1 MFWEAIPHK
10 LIEAG
15 SGVSL
20 IWHEGRLYTPWLGT
34 CVSASCFPS
43 PSGVNSWFGAGDKPQ
58 RYIFLPPLSGVNSW
72 FGAGDKPQHYIFLP
86 PLSAVN
92 SRDGEFRL
100 TGCGDSTS
108 RLTGAWIVVQIA
120 YIALMLNNLPMHTNP
135 CCRREPAGRL
145 TATFIT

>member
-20 IWHEGRLYTPWLGT
+20 IWHEGRLYMPWLGT
-34 CVSASCFPS
+34 CLSASCFPS
-43 PSGVNSWFGAGDKPQ
+43 P
-58 RYIFLPPLSGVNSW
+58 SGVNSW

-108 RLTGAWIVVQIA
+108 RLTGAWIVIQIA

>member
-34 CVSASCFPS
+34 SPCPS
-43 PSGVNSWFGAGDKPQ
+43 
-58 RYIFLPPLSGVNSW
+58 LSGVNSW
-72 FGAGDKPQHYIFLP
+72 FGAGDKPRRYIFLP

-100 TGCGDSTS
+100 TGRGESTS

-120 YIALMLNNLPMHTNP
+120 YIALMSNNLPMHTNP